1 MTEQEFEW
9 WKRNL
14 LQEIR
19 FMIDEWEAVNLSRS
33 GVNLLG
39 SGEGTFYSLALRRV
53 YDMIDGRS
61 AFDQLPILETE
72 DTPES

>member
-1 MTEQEFEW
+1 MTEQEFELW
-9 WKRNL
+9 RANL

-19 FMIDEWEAVNLSRS
+19 FMIDEWEAVNLP
-33 GVNLLG
+33 G

-61 AFDQLPILETE
+61 TFDQLPILETE
-72 DTPES
+72 DTPDE